1 MPFPKKVRPLANS
14 MIVAPQ
20 PEAVET
26 GTSILGSGGNA
37 VDAVIAAAITQGIV
51 DPLMCGIGGL
61 GILHI
66 HNSTTKEDIIFD
78 GLSRCPLNVKPDMW
92 EAIFKRECSDGY
104 GYEIEGAYNE
114 YGHKSVTTPGILKL
128 MHEAHNKYGKLKWKA
143 LFDPAIAVALDGWL
157 IRPHVA
163 GMMALDERH
172 VGRVPFI
179 EKLRLT
185 HDGRFL
191 YLRPDGT
198 LKKVGDQVEN
208 PDLAKS
214 LQSIADN
221 GIDEFYS
228 GKLADAII
236 DDMHQHG
243 GFLSSDDLKSYKPQI
258 CKPIKMQYRGYT
270 ISVPPPPSG
279 GLNILQM
286 LKIIEKFDLIK
297 LGHNSPEYIATLS
310 ETMKWAGSDRDRY
323 IGDPD
328 FQPIPDH
335 LLSEDYNADISNSIL
350 KGYKK
355 DYQRIGLDSKD
366 TTTISCVDENGLIVS
381 LTHTLGVPSGV
392 IPPKTGFMLNGAMNW
407 YDPRPGRAGSI
418 YPGKRRYSSMSPL
431 MVFDGDRC
439 VLTLG
444 APGGAWIG
452 IALMQVIINVLD
464 WGMGIQDAIM
474 APRFS
479 ATSNV
484 IDIGNRIPYAVE
496 KSLSAKGYTVARSG
510 LTYPFAAPHG
520 ISLWDGLLAGG
531 IDPQRDGYVGAIFQ

>member
-1 MPFPKKVRPLANS
+1 MPTPKQIFPPAS
-14 MIVAPQ
+14 AMIVAPQ
-20 PEAVET
+20 PEAIET
-26 GTSILGSGGNA
+26 GTHVLRSGGNA
-37 VDAVIAAAITQGIV
+37 LDAVLAAALTQGVV
-51 DPLMCGIGGL
+51 DPLMSGIGGL

-66 HNSTTKEDIIFD
+66 HDSKTKEDIVFD
-78 GLSRCPLNVKPDMW
+78 GLSRCPLNVKSDMW

-114 YGHKSVTTPGILKL
+114 YGHKSVTTPSILKL
-128 MHEAHNKYGKLKWKA
+128 MHEAHSTYGCLKWKA
-143 LFDPAIAVALDGWL
+143 LFEPAIAVARNGWL

-179 EKLRLT
+179 DKLRFT
-185 HDGRFL
+185 QDGRSL
-191 YLRPDGT
+191 YLRSDGS
-198 LKKVGDQVEN
+198 LKKVGDKIQN
-208 PDLAKS
+208 PDLAMT
-214 LQSIADN
+214 LQSIADY
-221 GIDEFYS
+221 GIDEFYH
-228 GKLADAII
+228 GKIADVMIRN
-236 DDMHQHG
+236 MHQHDG
-243 GFLSSDDLKSYKPQI
+243 MLSSDDLKSYHPLV
-258 CKPIKMQYRGYT
+258 CKPIKISYRGFT

-279 GLNILQM
+279 GINILQM
-286 LKIIEKFDLIK
+286 LKIIEKFDLVK
-297 LGHNSPEYIATLS
+297 LGHNSPDYIAVLS
-310 ETMKWAGSDRDRY
+310 EAMKWSGSDRDRY

-335 LLSEDYNADISNSIL
+335 LLSAAYIDGIATAIRTGN
-350 KGYKK
+350 KK
-355 DYQRIGLDSKD
+355 DHSRSNLDSKD
-366 TTTISCVDENGLIVS
+366 TTTVSCVDKNGLIVS

-418 YPGKRRYSSMSPL
+418 HPGKRRYSSMSPL

-439 VLTLG
+439 VLTMG

-452 IALMQVIINVLD
+452 IALMQVVINVLD
-464 WGMGIQDAIM
+464 WGMSIQEAIM

-496 KSLSAKGYTVARSG
+496 HALAAKGYAVARSG

-520 ISLWDGLLAGG
+520 ISLWNGILAGG
-531 IDPQRDGYVGAIFQ
+531 VDPQRDGYVGSVN